1 MACPSSKIPEF
12 THVHKFSDVRRQK
25 TEGKG
30 WKTTNNQENLKP
42 VCFWQI
48 ASSFFWLFLWFRQL
62 SSIGRFIHSGW
73 KSFCSSGFPEVGNIT
88 EKFKEEQELKPL
100 IKRFLSFVIISERLL
115 WPNLWLSNSFLCSL
129 LMFSQ
134 CSLWP
139 VVLYCCL
146 LIFPL
151 AFDSFYWDI
160 TCTIAEPLEG

>member
-1 MACPSSKIPEF
+1 MPWPAPPPKFPSSPTSTSFQTWGGKRLRVRAGKQPTIKR
-12 THVHKFSDVRRQK
+12 TSNQCVSDK
-25 TEGKG
+25 
-30 WKTTNNQENLKP
+30 LLP
-42 VCFWQI
+42 V
-48 ASSFFWLFLWFRQL
+48 SFDLFWFRQL

-73 KSFCSSGFPEVGNIT
+73 KSFCSSGFPEVGNIR
-88 EKFKEEQELKPL
+88 KGSRGNLRRSKK
-100 IKRFLSFVIISERLL
+100 
-115 WPNLWLSNSFLCSL
+115 WNLWLNNSLLCSL

-160 TCTIAEPLEG
+160 TCTIAQPLEG

>member
-1 MACPSSKIPEF
+1 MPWPAPPPKFQSSPTSTSFQTWGGKRLKVRAGKQPTIKR
-12 THVHKFSDVRRQK
+12 TSNQCVSDK
-25 TEGKG
+25 
-30 WKTTNNQENLKP
+30 LLP
-42 VCFWQI
+42 V
-48 ASSFFWLFLWFRQL
+48 SFDFFLWFRQL

-73 KSFCSSGFPEVGNIT
+73 KSFCSSGFPEVGNI
-88 EKFKEEQELKPL
+88 KEEQELKPL